1 MWHDQADDVEVLTKL
16 RGFKVSIEKIK
27 ERKEKR
33 ERERGRQQ
41 QLRLINCCRLWQMP

>member
-16 RGFKVSIEKIK
+16 RGFKVSIEKRK

-33 ERERGRQQ
+33 EREREGGSS
-41 QLRLINCCRLWQMP
+41 NCGS